1 MSPTT
6 ALVCCHISFLNEN
19 KDRYTSLDPIFPAAA
34 LSFLSPCLQRNSL
47 EECCGG
53 ATSLPPL
60 LSLTVS
66 SPEAF
71 VLNALLG
78 VSLSCQIHQP
88 ILFLSDFLYSIWHPL
103 LETPFLLALGSCC
116 LASCSFLVFFT
127 SSIDFNV
134 ALPSAFSSFYFV
146 TLSASVIST
155 SLMATNNTCI
165 LTIPKYV
172 S

>member
-1 MSPTT
+1 MKTKTDTLLWIPY
-6 ALVCCHISFLNEN
+6 FLQ
-19 KDRYTSLDPIFPAAA
+19 L
-34 LSFLSPCLQRNSL
+34 LCLFSAPVYKETPWKNVV
-47 EECCGG
+47 E

-66 SPEAF
+66 SPEVF

-103 LETPFLLALGSCC
+103 LETPFLLALRSCC
-116 LASCSFLVFFT
+116 LASCSFPVFFT

-134 ALPSAFSSFYFV
+134 APPSAFSSFYFI

-165 LTIPKYV
+165 LTVPKYV